1 MLGSIH
7 LFERLPHVTDLPAGM
22 SRDWAG
28 APVRSRPLFGVIRN
42 LRSHRNAGR
51 MLDLQDTDDQIIACP
66 TKRGELPAIL
76 ADFAA
81 REVDY
86 IVMDGGDGTVR
97 DVLTC
102 GAGIFGESWPGVI
115 VIPSGKTNAL
125 AYDLGVPANW
135 TLEDGLAAA
144 RNGNFVRRQP
154 LVVTQQGNAR
164 AQVRG
169 FVIGGGMFTRAITL
183 GQKSHNLG
191 AFNAAV
197 VGFTALWTAVQAMLG
212 GANNI
217 WRRGTRMS
225 IRVDGQDLPHRGGM
239 AETERYVLFG
249 STLRRFPAGLDPFRG
264 VTAPLRMGVID
275 NAKRGLMLRLLSIF
289 RGNASEATIARGV
302 HVFGA
307 ENVEWEISENF
318 ILDGEAFPAGH
329 YRVSA
334 GQPLRFVVP

>member
-1 MLGSIH
+1 MLGTIH
-7 LFERLPHVTDLPAGM
+7 LFERLPHVVDLPIGM
-22 SRDWAG
+22 SRDWTG
-28 APVRSRPLFGVIRN
+28 APARSRPLFGVIRN

-51 MLDLQDTDDQIIACP
+51 MLDLHDTDDQIIACP

-102 GAGIFGESWPGVI
+102 GAGIFGESWPGLI

-135 TLEDGLAAA
+135 TLEDGIAAA
-144 RNGNFVRRQP
+144 RIGNFVRRQP
-154 LVVTQQGNAR
+154 LVVQQQGNAR

-169 FVIGGGMFTRAITL
+169 FVIGGGVFTRAITL
-183 GQKSHNLG
+183 GQKSHNMG
-191 AFNAAV
+191 AFNNAV
-197 VGFTALWTAVQAMLG
+197 VGLTALWTAAQAMLG
-212 GANNI
+212 NAGNI

-264 VTAPLRMGVID
+264 VNTPMRMGVID
-275 NAKRGLMLRLLSIF
+275 NAKRGLMLRLIAIF
-289 RGNASEATIARGV
+289 RGTASEATIARGV

-307 ENVEWEISENF
+307 ETVEWEIGENF